1 MLYVLNINS
10 IFKKNDLY
18 IGFSGRKF
26 LKVGALPTKN
36 LPVKSFQK
44 PLKPERLTIVKH
56 PLPIPI
62 VHREFGCVR
71 KSIEK
76 HFWGKDGSDWNFSFY
91 VDEVCDEVLL

>member
-1 MLYVLNINS
+1 MEEN
-10 IFKKNDLY
+10 
-18 IGFSGRKF
+18 F
-26 LKVGALPTKN
+26 LKLVHCLQKN

-44 PLKPERLTIVKH
+44 PLQPERLTIVKH

-76 HFWGKDGSDWNFSFY
+76 HFLGKDGSDWNFSFY